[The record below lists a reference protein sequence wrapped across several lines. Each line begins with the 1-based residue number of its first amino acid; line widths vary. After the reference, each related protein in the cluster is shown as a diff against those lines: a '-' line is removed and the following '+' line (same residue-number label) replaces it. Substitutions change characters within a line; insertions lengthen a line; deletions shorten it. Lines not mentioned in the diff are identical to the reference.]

1 MASKPHK
8 RRRVELRRLDP
19 EEPALQ
25 QFKALKQIRSLTNE
39 DCRAVV
45 SLLHP
50 EGKGA
55 RTGVGGQCQYGQ
67 AQECLRAFDL
77 DGISIPYMS
86 LHQLLQAK
94 CDSCPGYRNILR
106 TCVARHGNEL
116 RLIAYSDETH
126 GGNVLAAPAARKVA
140 LLYLA
145 WFEFPTLHME
155 AMWLTASIIKSADAN
170 SCTGGYARVLTEI
183 LERYKEEAQNG
194 MAIQMDEA
202 CELIFVKDVILLSDH
217 EGFRSALGCKGAAG
231 LKPCI
236 KCSNVLSNGKGEG
249 IAGHV
254 DICETD
260 ITKFQEISLDEVRE
274 IANMLE
280 SEHVQ
285 SKREDLQTL
294 LGWKHSTLKHSVFL
308 SDPLRDWIVSMNNIQ
323 YDSMHDYWS
332 NGIVAQELGL
342 WYSHFCWNSNKD
354 IKHIRGYVELGWTAV
369 KHGLACG
376 AGNPAHHF
384 DAKLWKVGQDFRGDA
399 STCLLCLPLCASF
412 SEEVLRGRVDNMD
425 PMLDSLQALREVC
438 LCLQR
443 SKVDHLWAR
452 NLSYYQKRHM
462 VAFQKAYGTEYVR
475 PKMHF
480 ALHLQEQIMRLRK
493 CVDCFVCE
501 RKHRAYKNTCA
512 RGLVTKRNTFAKT
525 CLLQL
530 VSMEL
535 QMEISADFLK
545 PHLNGKATQTNT
557 LSDIFPNSAEILLA
571 SNLDVEGITFGR
583 KQFLLLSSTCAVEV
597 HAAVKEDKNFYLLVE
612 ILNADAVDKPKA
624 VGQTYWRR
632 SVGAARSQALLPL
645 KDFFGVAFCP
655 VFARDDGQNVLLLE

>member
-1 MASKPHK
+1 MTFRPGK
-8 RRRVELRRLDP
+8 RQRVELRRLNP
-19 EEPALQ
+19 AEPALQ
-25 QFKALKQIRSLTNE
+25 QFKALKQITSLTNQE
-39 DCRAVV
+39 CRAVV

-50 EGKGA
+50 EGKGH
-55 RTGVGGQCQYGQ
+55 RTGVGGARQYGR
-67 AQECLRAFDL
+67 AQECLRAFDI

-86 LHQLLQAK
+86 LQLLLQAK
-94 CDSCPGYRNILR
+94 CDSCPGYRKLLR
-106 TCVARHGNEL
+106 TCAARNGNQL
-116 RLIAYSDETH
+116 RLIAYTDETH

-145 WFEFPTLHME
+145 WLDFPTLHME
-155 AMWLTASIIKSADAN
+155 AMWLTASLIKSADAN
-170 SCTGGYARVLTEI
+170 SCTGGYARILKEI
-183 LERYKEEAQNG
+183 LERYKEEACNG
-194 MAIQMDEA
+194 MAIQMDDA

-236 KCSNVLSNGKGEG
+236 KCSNVLSSGKAEG
-249 IAGHV
+249 VFGHV
-254 DICETD
+254 DICATD
-260 ITKFQEISLDEVRE
+260 VNKFQEISLSGVRE

-308 SDPLRDWIVSMNNIQ
+308 SDTLTDWFVSMNNIQ

-342 WYSHFCWNSNKD
+342 WYSHFCWNSKKD

-369 KHGLACG
+369 SHGLAEG
-376 AGNPAHHF
+376 NGNPAHPF

-399 STCLLCLPLCASF
+399 ATCLLCLPLCAAF
-412 SEEVLRGRVDNMD
+412 SEEVVRGRVDNMD

-438 LCLQR
+438 RCLQR

-452 NLSYYQKRHM
+452 NLHCYQIRHM
-462 VAFQKAYGTEYVR
+462 EAFQKAYGTKYVR

-480 ALHLQEQIMRLRK
+480 ALHLQEQALRLQK
-493 CVDCFVCE
+493 WVDCFVCE

-512 RGLVTKRNTFAKT
+512 RGFVTSRTTFAKT

-535 QMEISADFLK
+535 QLGQSADFLQ
-545 PHLNGKATQTNT
+545 PHLNGKATLTDT
-557 LSDIFPNSAEILLA
+557 LSNIFPKSAEILLA
-571 SNLDVEGITFGR
+571 SSLDVKGVTFGR

-612 ILNADAVDKPKA
+612 ILETDPVDRPKA

-645 KDFFGVAFCP
+645 KEIFAVAFCP